1 MTAARDKPV
10 LLYLVTEDWYFWSH
24 RLPIARAARAAGWE
38 VLVATR
44 VAEHGERIRR
54 EGFRLVPIG
63 LRRRSLAPWREVAAI
78 AELARLYRRE
88 RPDLV
93 HHVAMKPVLYGSL
106 AAALAGV
113 PAVVNALAGMGYVF
127 TSSGVKARLLRPLIR
142 TAFRWLLDR
151 PNSRLILQNPDDIA
165 AMTGATVAK
174 GTVAAE
180 RVALIRGSGVD
191 IQIFRPREEPGG
203 TPVAVMVS
211 RMLWDKGVG
220 ELVEAARLLRRRE
233 VPLRVVLVG
242 PPDPD
247 NPASIPE
254 RQLRDWDASGDIAW
268 WGERSDIAEI
278 WAQGQIAVLPSHRE
292 GLPKSLLEAAAC
304 GRPMVAAD
312 VSGCREIVKDGVT
325 GLLVPPGDA
334 GGLADA
340 LERLARDPDLRRRL
354 GAAARDLVE
363 REFSEEAVVAQT
375 LALYRSLVPGAG

>member
-1 MTAARDKPV
+1 MTVARNRPV
-10 LLYLVTEDWYFWSH
+10 LLYVVTEDWYFWSH

-165 AMTGATVAK
+165 AMTGAAMTGAA
-174 GTVAAE
+174 VAAE

-191 IQIFRPREEPGG
+191 IQIFRPREEPEG

-254 RQLRDWDASGDIAW
+254 RQLRDWDAAGDVAW

-278 WAQGQIAVLPSHRE
+278 WAKGQIAVLPSHRE

-334 GGLADA
+334 EGLADA

>member
-165 AMTGATVAK
+165 AMTGAAVAK
-174 GTVAAE
+174 GTVTAE

-254 RQLRDWDASGDIAW
+254 RQLRDWDAAGDVAW

-278 WAQGQIAVLPSHRE
+278 WAKGQIAVLPSHRE

-334 GGLADA
+334 EGLADA